1 METPSAPGFLFQ
13 VRRDALKC
21 QLELCGQPEQVG
33 KMHKEECQRQFSRW
47 IVEVVDAE
55 SFCEETVRQDL
66 WGNRAFPVNSLEDK
80 RVWD

>member
-1 METPSAPGFLFQ
+1 MKAPFAPCFLFQ

-33 KMHKEECQRQFSRW
+33 NMHREKCQSQFSRW

-55 SFCEETVRQDL
+55 SFCEETVRQGFC
-66 WGNRAFPVNSLEDK
+66 GNRTFLSTV
-80 RVWD
+80 